1 VKKHSKT
8 YHIGIDEVGRGPI
21 AGPVTIGMFCV
32 HQSSLNHVQKR
43 LQGITD
49 SKQLRPK
56 QREYYVDIVK
66 QLTKEGLC
74 TYTTSSVSASRIDA
88 KGIVWAIRTALSRA
102 LNGLN
107 HNPENTSVF
116 LDGGLKAPEKYI
128 YQETIIRGDIHN
140 WLIATAS
147 VIAKV
152 HRDAKMCRYSQKYPQ
167 YEFHNNKG
175 YGTKRHY
182 ELIRKHG
189 MCTLHRKMWIKQ

>member
-1 VKKHSKT
+1 MPGDALDDEMNRMYGPAVPTRVKNERSNKGSV
-8 YHIGIDEVGRGPI
+8 VG
-21 AGPVTIGMFCV
+21 
-32 HQSSLNHVQKR
+32 HVKNSFVS
-43 LQGITD
+43 D
-49 SKQLRPK
+49 KA
-56 QREYYVDIVK
+56 VK
-66 QLTKEGLC
+66 NQ
-74 TYTTSSVSASRIDA
+74 
-88 KGIVWAIRTALSRA
+88 
-102 LNGLN
+102 
-107 HNPENTSVF
+107 
-116 LDGGLKAPEKYI
+116 LKAPEKYI